1 MSRGTK
7 TKAAVV
13 GLAATLAVVALG
25 PAAAVAGS
33 PTTLTISAYGY
44 NGKVKSPKKSC
55 VAGRKVVL
63 KQKGHGVLGRSTSAD
78 KGGWSVDPATLKFKG
93 QLPFKLFAEVKPTS
107 KCAGATSKT
116 IVIKGG

>member
-1 MSRGTK
+1 MNARTRM
-7 TKAAVV
+7 KAGVA
-13 GLAATLAVVALG
+13 GLAATLALVALG

-33 PTTLTISAYGY
+33 KTTLTISAYGY
-44 NGKVKSPKKSC
+44 FGKVKSPNKSC

-63 KQKGHGVLGRSTSAD
+63 KQKGHGVLGRSTSGD
-78 KGGWSVDPATLKFKG
+78 NGSWNVDPSTLKFKG
-93 QLPFKLFAEVKPTS
+93 QLPFRLFAVAKPSS